1 MSKHD
6 DYEHPRRRF
15 LETMLATGMYSLSS
29 GILVPC
35 QSLAMGKV
43 PKILE
48 LGKSIYD
55 LSGDVTVNGVKA
67 TESTVI
73 KSGSTLVTGESSHLI
88 FAVGKD
94 AFIMRENSRLEMSG
108 SDFIVD
114 TLNLLKGKLLS
125 VFGKSRHKIRTPTV
139 TVGIRGTGIYVEAD
153 PDVSY
158 VCTCYGTVDLTSTTD
173 PASKTTVTATHHDDP
188 KYIHKD
194 GKTGKKIEPGPFIN
208 HTDLELML
216 IEELVGRSLPFMPGD
231 AYDGPRRS
239 Y

>member
-6 DYEHPRRRF
+6 DFEHPRRRF
-15 LETMLATGMYSLSS
+15 LETMLAAGMYSLGS
-29 GILVPC
+29 GILVPN

-43 PKILE
+43 PTQLE
-48 LGKSIYD
+48 PGKSIYD
-55 LSGDVTVNGVKA
+55 LSGDVMVNGKQA
-67 TESTVI
+67 TETTVI
-73 KSGSTLVTGESSHLI
+73 KSGSTLVTGSNSYLI

-108 SDFIVD
+108 NDFIVD

-125 VFGKSRHKIRTPTV
+125 VFGKSRHSIRTPTV
-139 TVGIRGTGIYVEAD
+139 TVGIRGTGIYVEAE

-173 PASKTTVTATHHDDP
+173 PSSRTTISATHHDDP

-194 GKTGKKIEPGPFIN
+194 GKAGKKIEPGPFIN
-208 HTDLELML
+208 HTDLELAL

>member
-6 DYEHPRRRF
+6 DFEHPRRRF
-15 LETMLATGMYSLSS
+15 LETMLAAGMYSLGS
-29 GILVPC
+29 GILVPN

-43 PKILE
+43 PTQLE
-48 LGKSIYD
+48 PGKSIYD
-55 LSGDVTVNGVKA
+55 LSGDVTVNGKKA
-67 TESTVI
+67 TETTVI
-73 KSGSTLVTGESSHLI
+73 NSGSTLVTGSNSHLI

-108 SDFIVD
+108 NGFVVN

-125 VFGKSRHKIRTPTV
+125 VFGKSRHKIQTPTV

-158 VCTCYGTVDLTSTTD
+158 VCTCYGSVELTSTTD
-173 PASKTTVTATHHDDP
+173 PKSNEIITASHHDDP
-188 KYIHKD
+188 KYIHAE
-194 GKTGKKIEPGPFIN
+194 GRTGKKIEPGPFIN
-208 HTDLELML
+208 HTDLELAL
-216 IEELVGRSLPFMPGD
+216 IEELVGRSLPYMPGD